1 MAFPSF
7 LGLASELHCLIY
19 KCYAYTPPT
28 ATDPDSTNMSV
39 LCKKTHDEC
48 EYEALTLH
56 QGDLQS
62 LLASYKNL
70 KITASIPESFPAMC
84 EFEIDLQLTS
94 NNISVTQTEQVKSLI
109 RHLLRETTAHL
120 HSLTINIPTPSSP
133 YQPSTKQLRTHPI
146 SKIAQEIS
154 GYLADNDEKM
164 MKRSPKKVVLSAEGT
179 RNDLGMFARQP
190 RYVLTN
196 DEEKKAGMSVRP
208 WEEDGEQD
216 IGHVQRSGVVWRRL

>member
-1 MAFPSF
+1 MAFPPF

-19 KCYAYTPPT
+19 KFYAYTPPT
-28 ATDPDSTNMSV
+28 TTDSNSTNMSV
-39 LCKKTHDEC
+39 LRKTTPDEC
-48 EYEALTLH
+48 EYEALTSH

-70 KITASIPESFPAMC
+70 EITASIPESFLSMC
-84 EFEIDLQLTS
+84 ELEVDLPLTS

-109 RHLLRETTAHL
+109 RHLLRDATARL

-133 YQPSTKQLRTHPI
+133 YQQSTKQLRTYFI

-164 MKRSPKKVVLSAEGT
+164 MKRSLKKGCSFCT
-179 RNDLGMFARQP
+179 RH
-190 RYVLTN
+190 
-196 DEEKKAGMSVRP
+196 EK
-208 WEEDGEQD
+208 
-216 IGHVQRSGVVWRRL
+216 